1 MYDYFRGLWENRE
14 KAVFV
19 GLIVA
24 FLLLAVCWFSYCL
37 GLRNAGTDVSD
48 NGKRIEDVRNE
59 LSTATER
66 QREITS
72 GLESALETNL
82 AQLRS
87 ANERLQVDLRAQS
100 SEATQ
105 LKKELAALRKELS
118 DLKALSVTQESSL
131 TNANKLLEEYAIE
144 AKRERLRIK
153 AQRNGWA
160 AAAACLAVALVVK
173 S

>member
-1 MYDYFRGLWENRE
+1 MKPFEDFGKTE
-14 KAVFV
+14 KK
-19 GLIVA
+19 L
-24 FLLLAVCWFSYCL
+24 FLLALSLLFCYWLFAGSATASASGTPEPMYQITESE
-37 GLRNAGTDVSD
+37 LRT
-48 NGKRIEDVRNE
+48 
-59 LSTATER
+59 
-66 QREITS
+66 
-72 GLESALETNL
+72 LETNL